1 MEQEQF
7 NIPDFMLY
15 IIIGLLVIASLSGI
29 FLEDLYND
37 NLLVQSAWYGT
48 DLITFILAFPIF
60 LMSIVLYKKK
70 TLFGLLLVFA
80 LLYYSLYNYAF
91 YLFSAAF
98 NSMYLIYL
106 FIFTGSLYGILMII
120 RKINVKVV
128 AERYREDTPNKLI
141 GGFMILVAVILGVFH
156 IGLSLSYVFTG
167 NVPDIIKNVGHP
179 TNVIAALDLSMVVP
193 VALFGGISLIKKQ
206 PWGYVLAVV
215 WNFKGFIYMTAL
227 TSAAVVSY
235 LNGATASLS
244 ELFLWVPIAIGC
256 VIMSYISLKYIDP
269 AD

>member
-1 MEQEQF
+1 MEEEQF
-7 NIPDFMLY
+7 NIPDYMLY

-29 FLEDLYND
+29 FLENLYND

-98 NSMYLIYL
+98 NSMYLLYV

-120 RKINVKVV
+120 RKIKIKAI
-128 AERYREDTPNKLI
+128 AERYRDDTPTKLI

-167 NVPDIIKNVGHP
+167 EVPAIIKNVGHP

-227 TSAAVVSY
+227 TSAGVVSY
-235 LNGATASLS
+235 LNGAAESLL

-256 VIMSYISLKYIDP
+256 VIMSYISLKYIEP